1 MSFMEAASCVYA
13 VHEPETTGIA
23 SISVDAKN
31 AGLEIDGP
39 NEEISQNTFSIQV
52 DSSWVGFKY
61 VGCQNAL

>member
-1 MSFMEAASCVYA
+1 MSFMEAAWCVYA

-39 NEEISQNTFSIQV
+39 NEEISQDIFCIQV
-52 DSSWVGFKY
+52 DSSVE
-61 VGCQNAL
+61 